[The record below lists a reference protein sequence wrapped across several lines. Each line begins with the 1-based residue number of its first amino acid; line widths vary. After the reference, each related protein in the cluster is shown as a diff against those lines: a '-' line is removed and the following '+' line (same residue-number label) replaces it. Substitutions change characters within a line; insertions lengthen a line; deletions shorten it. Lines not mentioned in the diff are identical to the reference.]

1 MAEIKVMSTGAVES
15 MVEALGHEFERTS
28 GHRLTMSFMTAG
40 ALREAFLSGQMPDLL
55 VLPDAAMR
63 SFEQE
68 GRIVGASRKPLASSV
83 TGLAVLKGAAVPD
96 IATADAFKQ
105 ALIAAKSVSYTDPKA
120 GGSSGKFF
128 AELLQR
134 LGIAE
139 QVNAKAVLG
148 KRGADVARAVAD
160 GRAEFGT
167 TFISEMLPFKE
178 LQVVG
183 PLPSEF
189 ANTSTY
195 AAGIPAQAAE
205 PEAARALL
213 AALTDPATRSRWS
226 AAGLDPA
233 F

>member
-1 MAEIKVMSTGAVES
+1 
-15 MVEALGHEFERTS
+15 
-28 GHRLTMSFMTAG
+28 
-40 ALREAFLSGQMPDLL
+40 
-55 VLPDAAMR
+55 
-63 SFEQE
+63 
-68 GRIVGASRKPLASSV
+68 
-83 TGLAVLKGAAVPD
+83 VPD
-96 IATADAFKQ
+96 IATVDAFKR
-105 ALIAAKSVSYTDPKA
+105 ALVAAKSVSYTDPKA

-139 QVNAKAVLG
+139 EVNRKAVLG
-148 KRGADVARAVAD
+148 NRGVDVARAVAD
-160 GRAEFGT
+160 GRADLGT

-183 PLPSEF
+183 PLPGDL

-195 AAGIPAQAAE
+195 TGAIPADAAE
-205 PEAARALL
+205 PEAARMFL
-213 AALTDPATRSRWS
+213 AALTEPASRARWS